1 MTDKH
6 ENLLAAYFSGQAT
19 DTEKAEIAALLKTDK
34 EFAAQF
40 SDAQKAY
47 VAACIPAFE
56 KTKDEDYKKMH
67 KKEKEILGALTNV

>member
-19 DTEKAEIAALLKTDK
+19 ESEKAEIASLLKTDK
-34 EFAAQF
+34 EFAGRF
-40 SDAQKAY
+40 SEAQKAY

-56 KTKDEDYKKMH
+56 KTKAEDYGRLEAK
-67 KKEKEILGALTNV
+67 LQPRRSFNWA